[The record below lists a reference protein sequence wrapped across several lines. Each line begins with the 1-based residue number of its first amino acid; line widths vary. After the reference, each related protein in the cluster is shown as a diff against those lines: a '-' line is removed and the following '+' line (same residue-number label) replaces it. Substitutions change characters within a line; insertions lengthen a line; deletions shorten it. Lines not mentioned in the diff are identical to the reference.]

1 MLWSRAGASAQSRLH
16 SASLAVGLAG
26 LFAAGGVSV
35 ADRGE
40 WV

>member
-1 MLWSRAGASAQSRLH
+1 MLWGGEGARAQSRLH
-16 SASLAVGLAG
+16 SGSFASGLAG

-40 WV
+40 LV